1 MNGGWFL
8 GLDPCAEIMRDTDG
22 KPAEEYTILR
32 APFATFLEVILEF
45 LELFPN
51 EKFKNSLIQ

>member
-8 GLDPCAEIMRDTDG
+8 GLDPCAEIMRDADG

-32 APFATFLEVILEF
+32 APFATFLEVWSYFQMKSLKIL
-45 LELFPN
+45 
-51 EKFKNSLIQ
+51 